1 MRVIA
6 SRLDVALSSVSL
18 WTRDIRLTDEQHA
31 RLRDAN
37 PIYNRQLRGQGGRSA
52 SARAARL
59 SAQERGRALARRRDP
74 NHLLGCMLYWAEGS
88 KSRNSVV
95 FCNSDPEMLRA
106 FLAFLRGPCA
116 VGDERIMLAVN
127 CHLNNGLSLQQIEA
141 WWLEA
146 LGLPRECLRGATVNR
161 VSRVSRAS
169 RWRRNTLVYGTVRLV
184 VHSTALIQ
192 SI

>member
-1 MRVIA
+1 VIA

-37 PIYNRQLRGQGGRSA
+37 PIYNRQLRGQGGRRA

-88 KSRNSVV
+88 KSRNSVI

-106 FLAFLRGPCA
+106 FLAFLRGPA
-116 VGDERIMLAVN
+116 PSAT
-127 CHLNNGLSLQQIEA
+127 NGF
-141 WWLEA
+141 
-146 LGLPRECLRGATVNR
+146 C
-161 VSRVSRAS
+161 SR
-169 RWRRNTLVYGTVRLV
+169 
-184 VHSTALIQ
+184 STATSTTVCRSRRSKHGGWRL
-192 SI
+192 SDCPGNASAVPP